1 MLPAAGGTDINAQV
15 NIFTFQLALAPQY
28 HPPFVCTI
36 PRPTCPCYRCPQ
48 SVSSGRPL
56 PPGVDPEEL
65 AGCLVE
71 AQLALLDTL
80 ERAGGVLAALGRLA
94 AEAAE
99 AEAAGGQ
106 GQGQGGQGQGGQGQ
120 GGASPAVDSGRL
132 MSRMA
137 ELQDKAERVAAAL
150 MG

>member
-1 MLPAAGGTDINAQV
+1 M
-15 NIFTFQLALAPQY
+15 
-28 HPPFVCTI
+28 
-36 PRPTCPCYRCPQ
+36 
-48 SVSSGRPL
+48 SSGRPL

-99 AEAAGGQ
+99 AAEAAGAQGQ
-106 GQGQGGQGQGGQGQ
+106 GGQGGQGQGA
-120 GGASPAVDSGRL
+120 ASPAVDSGRL